1 MIQTWVSGVH
11 GSFTLNDIHLSI
23 LYQVVLSEHLD
34 KTLEAAGFI
43 CDNGI
48 TRNTM
53 VIADKKASCPPIR
66 DPSSPL
72 PSSTHLLDDEEETRP
87 LLRKP
92 SPYKNETS
100 NEPSISGSISYPV
113 KRGTEILLTCL
124 SSFKN
129 SNIESLFTGFVG
141 LVNQAMTCYL
151 NSLIQTL
158 FMTPEFRNA
167 LYRWRFDG
175 TEEEQAKSIPFQLQS
190 LFLKLQVISN

>member
-1 MIQTWVSGVH
+1 VSGIN
-11 GSFTLNDIHLSI
+11 GSFTLNDFHLSI

-113 KRGTEILLTCL
+113 KRGTKIFNMSFSQT
-124 SSFKN
+124 SSNFK
-129 SNIESLFTGFVG
+129 
-141 LVNQAMTCYL
+141 
-151 NSLIQTL
+151 LI
-158 FMTPEFRNA
+158 
-167 LYRWRFDG
+167 
-175 TEEEQAKSIPFQLQS
+175 K
-190 LFLKLQVISN
+190 FLKEIYFNFIFCLDDR